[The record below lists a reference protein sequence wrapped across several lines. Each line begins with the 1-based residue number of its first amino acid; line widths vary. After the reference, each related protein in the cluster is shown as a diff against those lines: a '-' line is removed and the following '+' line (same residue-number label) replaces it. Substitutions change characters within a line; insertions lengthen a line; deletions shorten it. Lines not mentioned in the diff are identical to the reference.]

1 MTRNMIRAAIG
12 VALFAGS
19 TYAQQLLINGA
30 GATFPYPMYS
40 KWFDAYHKANPR
52 LNFNYQSIGS
62 GGGIKQITEGTVDF
76 GASDGPMTNEQIA
89 AYKAKRGNNI
99 LHFPTVL
106 GAVVPT
112 FNVPGVSQI
121 NFTGEALAGIY
132 LGTITKW
139 NDPALVK
146 ANAGVKLPA
155 ENIVVVHRAEGSGTT
170 YVWTDYLSKV
180 SPEWK
185 TKVGTA
191 ASPNWPTGLGG
202 KGNEGVAG
210 QIKQVKNSIGY
221 IELIYAVQNKMSY
234 GKVKNASGVFVE
246 ASLAG
251 VTAAAAKTA
260 KTMPDDFRVSIT
272 NAEGKDVYPIS
283 SFTWLLIPDKIADGS
298 KKKAI
303 TDFLKWMLTDGQNMT
318 EALDYAKL
326 PKPVVDKELKAIA
339 KVQ

>member
-1 MTRNMIRAAIG
+1 
-12 VALFAGS
+12 
-19 TYAQQLLINGA
+19 
-30 GATFPYPMYS
+30 
-40 KWFDAYHKANPR
+40 
-52 LNFNYQSIGS
+52 
-62 GGGIKQITEGTVDF
+62 
-76 GASDGPMTNEQIA
+76 
-89 AYKAKRGNNI
+89 
-99 LHFPTVL
+99 
-106 GAVVPT
+106 
-112 FNVPGVSQI
+112 
-121 NFTGEALAGIY
+121 
-132 LGTITKW
+132 
-139 NDPALVK
+139 
-146 ANAGVKLPA
+146 
-155 ENIVVVHRAEGSGTT
+155 
-170 YVWTDYLSKV
+170 
-180 SPEWK
+180 
-185 TKVGTA
+185 VGTA